1 MFPKCEGSHGGV
13 VLSDGLV
20 DADVFKLTKAV
31 FLVDLNECKRAG
43 ELVGVP
49 EVLDEEVGDRDGFC
63 SSCDSDAPLSG
74 LEEFLSGRRL
84 VGVEDAPSN
93 DFA

>member
-31 FLVDLNECKRAG
+31 FLVYLNECKG
-43 ELVGVP
+43 
-49 EVLDEEVGDRDGFC
+49 LDEEVGDRDGFC

-74 LEEFLSGRRL
+74 LEEFLGGRRL
-84 VGVEDAPSN
+84 VGVEDAPGN